1 MSVLIKGLE
10 MPRHCTECLFCK
22 RSYDEAR
29 NYVDFICIVDGTI
42 SSCPLIPIPDHGDL
56 IDRDELKHGFCVEC
70 TLYPDN
76 CLGENCDWDS
86 IYHIEHAPAVIP
98 AEGSEE

>member
-1 MSVLIKGLE
+1 MGVYIKGAK

-22 RSYDEAR
+22 RSCDEAR

-56 IDRDELKHGFCVEC
+56 IDRDVVADALDVMAVYGRLQDAFDMVMSCE
-70 TLYPDN
+70 
-76 CLGENCDWDS
+76 
-86 IYHIEHAPAVIP
+86 AVIP
-98 AEGSEE
+98 AERSEE